1 MKVQI
6 NELLTK
12 EPGLGVARR
21 SSLLVAAS
29 GPYQPGVQRML
40 KQIPGANL
48 VLSGAISSF
57 YIALTAVPQL
67 AIEQAADRSLGGKPV
82 TPEQVAARRRAM
94 IAGNAATI
102 AAAVVA
108 QRAMIRSPHADRSF
122 MQAGRVLTSQVAIGA
137 AAGAIV
143 TGSDAVLGPLA
154 RRKDKQSLAT
164 LAVTAGILSVNRRL
178 LRKSA
183 SVLTLPTTPS
193 PYAYVG

>member
-1 MKVQI
+1 MNDRI
-6 NELLTK
+6 NELLKK

-48 VLSGAISSF
+48 VLAGAISSF
-57 YIALTAVPQL
+57 YIAMTAVPQL
-67 AIEQAADRSLGGKPV
+67 AIERAADRSLGGKPI
-82 TPEQVAARRRAM
+82 TPEQVAARRRLM
-94 IAGNAATI
+94 LAGNAATI

-108 QRAMIRSPHADRSF
+108 QRAIIRSSHASGPF

-154 RRKDKQSLAT
+154 RRKDKKSAAT
-164 LAVTAGILSVNRRL
+164 VAVTAGIMAMNRRL
-178 LRKSA
+178 LKRSA
-183 SVLTLPTTPS
+183 AVLTLPTKPH
-193 PYAYVG
+193 PYSYVG

>member
-1 MKVQI
+1 MNDRI
-6 NELLTK
+6 NELLKK

-48 VLSGAISSF
+48 VLAGAISSF

-82 TPEQVAARRRAM
+82 TPEQVAARRRVM

-108 QRAMIRSPHADRSF
+108 QRAIIRSPHSGSPL
-122 MQAGRVLTSQVAIGA
+122 MQAGRVVTSQVAIGA

-154 RRKDKQSLAT
+154 RRKDERSMAT
-164 LAVTAGILSVNRRL
+164 LAVTAGILAVNRRL
-178 LRKSA
+178 LRRSA
-183 SVLTLPTTPS
+183 SALTLPTTPS
-193 PYAYVG
+193 PYAYLG